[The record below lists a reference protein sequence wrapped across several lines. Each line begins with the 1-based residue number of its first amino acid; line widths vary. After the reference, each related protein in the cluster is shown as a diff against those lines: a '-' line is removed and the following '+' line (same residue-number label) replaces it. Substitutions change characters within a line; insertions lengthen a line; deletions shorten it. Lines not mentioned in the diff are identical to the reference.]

1 MPVSFGPGM
10 PGPYK
15 AAYSMAIY
23 FSHAPSLPY
32 SCGYRI
38 KLRLYRLVFCD
49 RCASSVSLHPPQA
62 ALDSVAPQPSQ
73 SLSNRTAFFASSGSR
88 RWATCIIRAHSIRLR
103 NTLQPYS

>member
-1 MPVSFGPGM
+1 M
-10 PGPYK
+10 PGPYR

-23 FSHAPSLPY
+23 FS
-32 SCGYRI
+32 
-38 KLRLYRLVFCD
+38 
-49 RCASSVSLHPPQA
+49 QA

-103 NTLQPYS
+103 NTLQPYSYVPWMSPVACRALAAQPPAQYRRA